1 MSKMFLSQFSK
12 VLLKSVHL
20 KQNIFKKCRYMIP
33 ASLNLVAYITI
44 STCWYIIYIII
55 FSDHLILL
63 TNTIID
69 NILILYNNPIF
80 LYSREE

>member
-20 KQNIFKKCRYMIP
+20 KKIFKKCRYMIP

-44 STCWYIIYIII
+44 STWWYIIYIII